1 MLQQLDKD
9 TLKSVFEG
17 VPTFE
22 VSRELLKGEGIN
34 IVELTAAETNMFA
47 SKGEVKRALKEN
59 SISLNKAKI
68 NDSYQVTEK
77 DLLSDSIILVQKGK
91 KNYYLVEVK

>member
-1 MLQQLDKD
+1 
-9 TLKSVFEG
+9 
-17 VPTFE
+17 
-22 VSRELLKGEGIN
+22 
-34 IVELTAAETNMFA
+34 MFA

-77 DLLSDSIILVQKGK
+77 YLLSDSIILVQKGK

>member
-1 MLQQLDKD
+1 M
-9 TLKSVFEG
+9 FEG

-22 VSRELLKGEGIN
+22 ISRDLLKGEGVN
-34 IVELTAAETNMFA
+34 IVELTASETNMFA

-68 NDSYQVTEK
+68 TDAYQVSEK

-91 KNYYLVEVK
+91 KNYYLIEVK

>member
-1 MLQQLDKD
+1 M
-9 TLKSVFEG
+9 
-17 VPTFE
+17 
-22 VSRELLKGEGIN
+22 
-34 IVELTAAETNMFA
+34 ELTASETNMFA

-68 NDSYQVTEK
+68 TDTYQVTEK